1 MHVSTKTMHVDDKN
15 NQDDVDDED
24 NNDDDSD
31 SDDDGNDLQYFSIYK
46 EVNLHPS
53 L

>member
-1 MHVSTKTMHVDDKN
+1 MEVGCKKCCGIFNACFNKDHVNDKN

-31 SDDDGNDLQYFSIYK
+31 SDDDGNDLQY
-46 EVNLHPS
+46 L
-53 L
+53 